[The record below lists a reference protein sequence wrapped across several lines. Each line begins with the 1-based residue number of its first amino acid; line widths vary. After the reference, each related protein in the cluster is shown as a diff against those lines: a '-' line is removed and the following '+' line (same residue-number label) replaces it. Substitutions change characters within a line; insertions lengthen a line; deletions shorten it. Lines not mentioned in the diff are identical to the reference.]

1 MKIKLTAIFLSLMI
15 LAQPSLA
22 LAQGAQLSSDQAW
35 DLVKQTPLGE
45 KLEVKLK
52 DGRSA
57 KGEMILASDSEL
69 SLSLKNQQAAEFKRN
84 EIREVRRLLP
94 PDPDKQKLFAGIGV
108 GIGLMAGLAIAVSQ
122 AERYCGDCRGER
134 VGVVA
139 AIVGLPIGGALLGRK
154 LGSRGKRILIYRAY

>member
-1 MKIKLTAIFLSLMI
+1 MKAKLAVISLSLI
-15 LAQPSLA
+15 IVAQPSLA
-22 LAQGAQLSSDQAW
+22 SAQGAQLSSDQAW

-69 SLSLKNQQAAEFKRN
+69 SLSLKNQQAAEFKRD
-84 EIREVRRLLP
+84 EIREVRRVLP

-108 GIGLMAGLAIAVSQ
+108 GIGLMAGLAIAISQ
-122 AERYCGDCRGER
+122 AERYCGDCREEK
-134 VGVVA
+134 VGVAVA
-139 AIVGLPIGGALLGRK
+139 MVALPVGGALIGRK
-154 LGSRGKRILIYRAY
+154 LGGRGKRILIYQAP